1 MMLIIELHAPDLRYG
16 GQIDTTTVLVWGL
29 LTLAQLPL
37 SNSCFPLC
45 SCPLQYYT
53 HREKMKQIGR
63 EEDLEKI
70 NRIALKIAR
79 EVALD
84 TGTIFAGG
92 VSQTNIFV
100 DGDKDAAK
108 KVQKMYEEQVC
119 WAKEEGAEYII
130 AETLS
135 YLGEAMIALEVIKS
149 FDLPAVVT
157 FAVTPSAQN
166 SCHKTLDGV
175 PIATAC
181 RRLVDSGA
189 LVVGTNCFR
198 GPEMTLEVVEEI
210 IKEVPPEKVC
220 ALPVAYRT
228 TKTEPVFFD
237 LTDKCCPDNN
247 PVYPHGLDSFY
258 VSQVEIVNFTKRCVE
273 LGLQYI
279 GICCGNTGSYTR
291 AMAET
296 LGRKPPASKYHD
308 PASKGIDPVKRKTE
322 LQSSMQ

>member
-1 MMLIIELHAPDLRYG
+1 
-16 GQIDTTTVLVWGL
+16 
-29 LTLAQLPL
+29 
-37 SNSCFPLC
+37 
-45 SCPLQYYT
+45 
-53 HREKMKQIGR
+53 MKQIGR

-70 NRIALKIAR
+70 NRIALRIAR

-100 DGDKDAAK
+100 DGDKDAAR
-108 KVQKMYEEQVC
+108 KVREMYEEQVR
-119 WAKEEGAEYII
+119 WAKEEGADYII

-149 FDLPAVVT
+149 FDLPAVIT
-157 FAVTPSAQN
+157 FAVTPAAQN
-166 SCHKTLDGV
+166 SCHKTLDNV
-175 PIATAC
+175 PMATAC
-181 RRLVDSGA
+181 HRLLESGA

-210 IKEVPPEKVC
+210 LKEVPAEKVC

-237 LTDKCCPDNN
+237 LTDNCCPDNS

-258 VSQVEIVNFTKRCVE
+258 VSQVEIVNFTKRCME
-273 LGLQYI
+273 LGLKYI
-279 GICCGNTGSYTR
+279 GICCGNTGNYTR

-296 LGRKPPASKYHD
+296 LGRKPPASRYLTFLKVGAIRRISGMPH
-308 PASKGIDPVKRKTE
+308 
-322 LQSSMQ
+322 

>member
-1 MMLIIELHAPDLRYG
+1 M
-16 GQIDTTTVLVWGL
+16 
-29 LTLAQLPL
+29 
-37 SNSCFPLC
+37 
-45 SCPLQYYT
+45 
-53 HREKMKQIGR
+53 
-63 EEDLEKI
+63 I
-70 NRIALKIAR
+70 NRIALRIAR

-84 TGTIFAGG
+84 TGTIFAVG
-92 VSQTNIFV
+92 VSQTNLFV
-100 DGDKDAAK
+100 DGDKDAVK
-108 KVQKMYEEQVC
+108 KVQEMYEEQVC
-119 WAKEEGAEYII
+119 RAKEEGADYIV

-166 SCHKTLDGV
+166 SCHKTLDDV

-181 RRLVDSGA
+181 CRLVDSGA

-228 TKTEPVFFD
+228 TKTEPVVFD
-237 LTDKCCPDNN
+237 LTDKCCADNN
-247 PVYPHGLDSFY
+247 PVYPHGVDAFY
-258 VSQVEIVNFTKRCVE
+258 VSEVEIAKFTKQCME

-279 GICCGNTGSYTR
+279 GICCGNTGNYTR
-291 AMAET
+291 VMAET
-296 LGRKPPASKYHD
+296 LGRKPPASRYI
-308 PASKGIDPVKRKTE
+308 ASYTCHRMIFF
-322 LQSSMQ
+322 